1 MKPLIPFSRIVQDFF
16 RQHLV
21 AERNLSP
28 HTVLS
33 YRDAMKLLIRSVM
46 RSLHR
51 SPDRLTLEDFD
62 AQRIRMFLDELGHER
77 NCSDNTR
84 NQRLAAIKTFF
95 HYVGSI
101 APEYLERCRQIR
113 ELATRRVSHRAISYI
128 EQESMEAILQGID
141 LGSTQGLRDRAL
153 LTFLYNTGARVQ
165 ETIDVNVADIRF
177 APPAKIRL
185 MGKGRKERDCPLW
198 NQTVD
203 LLRRYIVHRRLPESS
218 NTPLFINSRG
228 QRLTRHGVAYI
239 LRRSL
244 KHAKPH
250 PEVTLPA
257 KLTPHTIRHTTAIG
271 LLRAGVDITVIAAW
285 LGHVDLRTTHQ
296 YVEIDLRMKNAA
308 IAESSAGLLDSFE
321 TGDLDSTLI
330 EWLDALGKG
339 ARVM

>member
-16 RQHLV
+16 QRHLV
-21 AERNLSP
+21 GERNLSP
-28 HTVLS
+28 HTVFS
-33 YRDAMKLLIRSVM
+33 YRDAMKLLIQSVG

-51 SPDRLTLEDFD
+51 SPDRLALEDFD
-62 AQRIRMFLDELGHER
+62 APRIRMFLEELER
-77 NCSDNTR
+77 ERHCSPRTR

-95 HYVGSI
+95 RYVASL
-101 APEYLERCRQIR
+101 APEHLERCRQIR
-113 ELATRRVSHRAISYI
+113 EIATRRVSHKAISYM
-128 EQESMEAILQGID
+128 EQKAMETILAGID
-141 LGSTQGLRDRAL
+141 LRSPTGLRDRAL
-153 LTFLYNTGARVQ
+153 LTLLYNTGARVQ
-165 ETIDVNVADIRF
+165 EIVDLGVTAIRF
-177 APPAKIRL
+177 AAPAKVRL

-203 LLRRYIVHRRLPESS
+203 LLRRYISQRRLPENS

-244 KHAKPH
+244 EHTTPH
-250 PEVTLPA
+250 PEVALPT
-257 KLTPHTIRHTTAIG
+257 KLTPHIIRHTTAME

-296 YVEIDLRMKNAA
+296 YVEIDLRMKHAA
-308 IAESSAGLLDSFE
+308 IAESNAGLLDSFE
-321 TGDLDSTLI
+321 TGDLDSTII

-339 ARVM
+339 IRVM